1 MVNDENPLRTASAL
15 AQAGR
20 TAEAIACLESA
31 LARTRPDKERPAN
44 ASILARTAGL
54 LCEEVG
60 RLSQAALYYEE
71 AVATAEGEPL
81 LLLALADVRWR
92 SGQADSARSCLA
104 RAESMAQSSAD
115 ADAVKMVANL
125 RARWA
130 NEDR

>member
-1 MVNDENPLRTASAL
+1 MTRTPFVPRPLSPR
-15 AQAGR
+15 QAGR

-31 LARTRPDKERPAN
+31 LARTRPDRGRPAN
-44 ASILARTAGL
+44 ASTLARTAGL

-104 RAESMAQSSAD
+104 RAESASD
-115 ADAVKMVANL
+115 ADALNMVANL

-130 NEDR
+130 SEDR